1 MPWPMLPAPR
11 TVMVLISSSSMRG
24 CSTWECFNVS
34 LSEATN
40 SLQVYSRLQ
49 NDLPLAP
56 QTPAMEFG
64 LTEEQQA
71 VREEVRRFAENEV
84 APVAKEYDVE
94 EKYPWEVMDEAA
106 KMGLTGA
113 NIPVEYGGAGYS
125 PLETAI
131 ITEELF
137 AVDPGIGLCITSAAF
152 GADAIREFGTEE
164 QKEEYLRPIA
174 EGDAVMGTAIS
185 EPDTGSDVSSV
196 STRAEKDGDEWVVNG
211 NKMWITNGS
220 VGDFFVVLC
229 ETNPDAEG
237 RYNGFSQI
245 VVESDRDGFQA
256 DKITGKL
263 GIRASDT
270 AELILDDVRVPEENL
285 IGTQGGGFLQLMQF
299 FDETRTMVAAQGVGI
314 ARGATDRALEYAQ
327 EREQFGR
334 PISDFQAIEHKLA
347 EMRTQTEAA
356 RTITRKSAWSVENR
370 DEQLTALA
378 SMAKEFA
385 SRVAVEVA
393 DEAVQIHGGAGY
405 VNDFDV
411 ERFYRDAKITQIYEG
426 TTEIQKNIIARE
438 MLE

>member
-1 MPWPMLPAPR
+1 M
-11 TVMVLISSSSMRG
+11 
-24 CSTWECFNVS
+24 
-34 LSEATN
+34 
-40 SLQVYSRLQ
+40 
-49 NDLPLAP
+49 D
-56 QTPAMEFG
+56 FG
-64 LTEEQQA
+64 LTDEQEA
-71 VREEVRRFAENEV
+71 IRDEVRRFAENEIV
-84 APVAKEYDVE
+84 PVASEYDQA
-94 EKYPWEVMDEAA
+94 EKFPHEVMEKAAEA
-106 KMGLTGA
+106 GLLGPS
-113 NIPVEYGGAGYS
+113 IPLEYGGAGYS
-125 PLETAI
+125 PVETAI
-131 ITEELF
+131 IIEELF
-137 AVDPGIGLCITSAAF
+137 AADAGIGLCISSAGFGAEAIMAF
-152 GADAIREFGTEE
+152 GSEDQKERFLEPVTTGDAI
-164 QKEEYLRPIA
+164 
-174 EGDAVMGTAIS
+174 MGSAIS
-185 EPDTGSDVSSV
+185 ESDTGSDVSSV
-196 STRAEKDGDEWVVNG
+196 AATAEKDGDEWVVNG

-220 VGDFFVVLC
+220 VGDYFVVLC
-229 ETNPDAEG
+229 KTDPDASG

-256 DKITGKL
+256 EKITGKL

-285 IGTQGGGFLQLMQF
+285 VGTRGGGFLQLMQF

-334 PISDFQAIEHKLA
+334 PISEFQAIEHKLA

-356 RTITRKSAWSVENR
+356 RTITQKSAWSVENR

-438 MLE
+438 MME

>member
-1 MPWPMLPAPR
+1 M
-11 TVMVLISSSSMRG
+11 
-24 CSTWECFNVS
+24 
-34 LSEATN
+34 
-40 SLQVYSRLQ
+40 
-49 NDLPLAP
+49 D
-56 QTPAMEFG
+56 FG
-64 LTEEQQA
+64 LTDEQQA
-71 VREEVRRFAENEV
+71 IQEEVRRFAENEIR
-84 APVAKEYDVE
+84 PVASEYDEE
-94 EKYPWEVMDEAA
+94 EKYPHEVMDEAA
-106 KMGLTGA
+106 KAGLLGPT
-113 NIPVEYGGAGYS
+113 IPLDYGGAGYS
-125 PLETAI
+125 ALESALI
-131 ITEELF
+131 VEELF
-137 AVDPGIGLCITSAAF
+137 AADPGIGLCVASAGF
-152 GADAIREFGTEE
+152 GAESIIEFGSEDQKERWLPDIASGDAI
-164 QKEEYLRPIA
+164 
-174 EGDAVMGTAIS
+174 MGSAIS

-196 STRAEKDGDEWVVNG
+196 STRAERDGDEFVING

-220 VGDFFVVLC
+220 VGDFYVVLC
-229 ETNPDAEG
+229 QTDPDASG

-270 AELILDDVRVPEENL
+270 AELIFDDVRVPEENL
-285 IGTQGGGFLQLMQF
+285 VGTEGGGFLQLMQF

-314 ARGATDRALEYAQ
+314 AKGAAERALDYAQ

-347 EMRTQTEAA
+347 EMHTQTEAA
-356 RTITRKSAWSVENR
+356 RTLTRKSAWSVENR
-370 DEQLTALA
+370 DDQLTALA

-438 MLE
+438 LLE